1 MDPSAS
7 LGIFD
12 TQPAATYGA
21 SSLSGNF
28 FFGSGEPG
36 DNTVPDFSGVARI
49 SSGNLQGA
57 MDKSGQAGF
66 SLATPLNAALSINAD
81 GSGNLGAST
90 VAVTNGTV
98 LYFIDE
104 TGHLPPVVQ
113 VFEQ

>member
-1 MDPSAS
+1 MRGYVEAAVAR
-7 LGIFD
+7 GER
-12 TQPAATYGA
+12 PAAVV
-21 SSLSGNF
+21 LR
-28 FFGSGEPG
+28 EV
-36 DNTVPDFSGVARI
+36 VPNILAPVLVD
-49 SSGNLQGA
+49 
-57 MDKSGQAGF
+57 AGLRFTF